1 MQVFQKIPGKFLL
14 PKSVIHKTKIKNASR
29 IHRLRRHT
37 IYATIELKDIEK
49 GKTQMFSVRGL

>member
-14 PKSVIHKTKIKNASR
+14 LKLLSAKPRSKNLSR

-49 GKTQMFSVRGL
+49 GKTQMFSVRGP